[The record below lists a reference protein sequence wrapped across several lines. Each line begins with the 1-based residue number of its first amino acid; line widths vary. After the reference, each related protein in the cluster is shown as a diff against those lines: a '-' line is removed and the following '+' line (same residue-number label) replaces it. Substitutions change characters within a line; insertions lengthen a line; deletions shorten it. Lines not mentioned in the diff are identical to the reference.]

1 MGEEQDIITVTDL
14 RKKYGSFE
22 AVKGVS
28 FSVKRG
34 ELFAFLGTNGAGKST
49 TIDILCTLIKKT
61 SGKVVIDGF
70 TLGEGKRIIISVK
83 RLGLSFKRAFWM
95 ND

>member
-1 MGEEQDIITVTDL
+1 M
-14 RKKYGSFE
+14 
-22 AVKGVS
+22 KGVS

-61 SGKVVIDGF
+61 SGKVVIDGY
-70 TLGEGKRIIISVK
+70 TLGEGKRIIISAK
-83 RLGLSFKRAFWM
+83 RSELFSKRAFWM